1 MGKKAKARR
10 EAVARPE
17 VAGPELRTSANI
29 PLLVLSALGMLVSG
43 YLAWTSFQNASV
55 KGCGIG
61 SACDVVLHS
70 SWATLLGLPTA
81 FWGFLTYVTLAAI
94 ALFVRRVDR
103 HWQYAWIV
111 SFFGVCYSAYLTIV
125 SLTILK
131 AACPYCLTSLA
142 LMTTTFIVATAQR
155 PIVMIGFSWNQML
168 VRVVPVVAGAILLL
182 HLNYTGVLGRA
193 PSAEDP
199 IASALADHLTNT
211 GTKFYGASWCPHCQQ
226 QKELFGTAA
235 RRLPYVECSP
245 EGRQGSPLSGECVA
259 ADIKSYPTWIF
270 KGTKRVE
277 SVLTLKQL
285 ADETGFKAPAAT
297 P

>member
-1 MGKKAKARR
+1 
-10 EAVARPE
+10 
-17 VAGPELRTSANI
+17 
-29 PLLVLSALGMLVSG
+29 
-43 YLAWTSFQNASV
+43 
-55 KGCGIG
+55 
-61 SACDVVLHS
+61 
-70 SWATLLGLPTA
+70 LGLPTA
-81 FWGFLTYVTLAAI
+81 FRGFLTYVTLDAI

-131 AACPYCLTSLA
+131 ATCPYCLTSLA
-142 LMTTTFIVATAQR
+142 LMTTTFIVTTAQR